1 VLFLGVGCSALA
13 YILIGYALT
22 HLPAWHVAALS
33 TVMPLVSLVTAGMIW
48 REPIDS
54 SQIAGG
60 LLILGG
66 LVLCT
71 PRRSTALVTA
81 SASP

>member
-1 VLFLGVGCSALA
+1 LLFLGVGCSAFA
-13 YILIGYALT
+13 YILVGYALT

-33 TVMPLVSLVTAGMIW
+33 TVMPLVSLAAAGMIW
-48 REPIDS
+48 REPVDP
-54 SQIAGG
+54 SQIAGS

-71 PRRSTALVTA
+71 PRRSTAMVTA